1 MARRADITSAL
12 ARVLDPDEPAFLTY
26 LTASL
31 VYLWRRREA
40 VSDWLALGRV
50 LSRDG
55 VPYQLEVEP
64 HTGEPGLFRA
74 VRGTTRR
81 DLFPPSAS
89 IGKRAQ
95 AVVVA
100 FTLVPRL
107 ADADVPRAVQAAL
120 AAVQDMSPSKAPTRQ
135 EAVFDRALERV
146 CSVMGLC

>member
-74 VRGTTRR
+74 VRGTVRR

-100 FTLVPRL
+100 FSLVPRL
-107 ADADVPRAVQAAL
+107 ADADVPRAVQAAI
-120 AAVQDMSPSKAPTRQ
+120 AAVQDKVASKAPTRQ
-135 EAVFDRALERV
+135 EAIYERAVESV
-146 CSVMGLC
+146 CSTMGLC